1 MTWLYFVFVQ
11 SLFVF
16 VVGQTLP
23 LATLHLANRSVTHLV
38 GGCIRC
44 IQLTHP

>member
-16 VVGQTLP
+16 VELTLAMAP
-23 LATLHLANRSVTHLV
+23 GKPEGLP
-38 GGCIRC
+38 GGRR
-44 IQLTHP
+44 